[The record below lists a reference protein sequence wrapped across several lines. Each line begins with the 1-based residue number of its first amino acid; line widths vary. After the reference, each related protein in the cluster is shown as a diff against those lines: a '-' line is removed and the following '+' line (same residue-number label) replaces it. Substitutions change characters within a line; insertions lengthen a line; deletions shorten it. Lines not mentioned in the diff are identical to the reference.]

1 MESLERLS
9 EIKFYEEPFGG
20 VLIYGKYVLKNS
32 ETFLGK
38 HLR

>member
-20 VLIYGKYVLKNS
+20 VLIYGGLENS